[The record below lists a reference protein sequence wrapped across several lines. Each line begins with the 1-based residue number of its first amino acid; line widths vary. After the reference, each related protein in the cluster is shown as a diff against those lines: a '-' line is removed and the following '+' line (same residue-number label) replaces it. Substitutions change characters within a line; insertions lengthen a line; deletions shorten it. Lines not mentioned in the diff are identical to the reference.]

1 MGIDIFIKG
10 VPYSRWKVR
19 GDREAAGGWTQDV
32 IRQTKSLPRI
42 HGRVSA
48 NLKFTLPLDKHPAD
62 FPNGPDLDNLLK
74 RLFDALGKTI
84 LSEVAGG
91 DSAIVRLTASKRK
104 ARKGEATGVRMILNE
119 L

>member
-19 GDREAAGGWTQDV
+19 GDREAADKWTHDV
-32 IRQTKSLPRI
+32 RWQTRNIPKVQ
-42 HGRVSA
+42 GRVSA
-48 NLKFTLPLDKHPAD
+48 NLKFVLPLDKYPLD
-62 FPNGPDLDNLLK
+62 FPDGPDLDNLLK

-84 LSEVAGG
+84 FSKVAGK
-91 DSAIVRLTASKRK
+91 DSAIVRLTASKRR
-104 ARKGEATGVRMILNE
+104 ARRGEQTGVRMIIDE